1 MQSLVADAAHELVL
15 HSVTFM
21 GQLDLLGPMFA
32 CYLHVFANKQ
42 RFLIVFFSKGFCSA
56 LRLEWWL
63 VAPYDDL
70 LPPAQLHQFMVRRYS
85 WGKPGY

>member
-32 CYLHVFANKQ
+32 CLLACICPQTKVSDCLFFQ
-42 RFLIVFFSKGFCSA
+42 RFLLCVALGVVVGCAIRRFIATSPAASIYGTGVFMG
-56 LRLEWWL
+56 
-63 VAPYDDL
+63 
-70 LPPAQLHQFMVRRYS
+70 
-85 WGKPGY
+85 

>member
-32 CYLHVFANKQ
+32 CYLHVFAHKQ
-42 RFLIVFFSKGFCSA
+42 SF
-56 LRLEWWL
+56 
-63 VAPYDDL
+63 
-70 LPPAQLHQFMVRRYS
+70 
-85 WGKPGY
+85 